1 MNGDVIA
8 NTIEVESLNVI
19 PNLIDAAI
27 GGVIGDRIVGG
38 VVVPKPAAPPTV
50 PQSVAMWQAR
60 AILIKEGLLTPI
72 NNYFASIADPVKREQ
87 AIAKFEYSSTVQRT
101 DTLVTKLIPA
111 LGKSEAQIDQ
121 MFIDAAA
128 L

>member
-1 MNGDVIA
+1 MTYMIDEWDSALQAQVTRPATAGETA
-8 NTIEVESLNVI
+8 A
-19 PNLIDAAI
+19 IDAQKLA
-27 GGVIGDRIVGG
+27 
-38 VVVPKPAAPPTV
+38 PKTV
-50 PQSVAMWQAR
+50 PQAVAMWQAR

-72 NNYFASIADPVKREQ
+72 NAYFASIPNQVAREQ
-87 AIAKFEYSSTVQRT
+87 AIAKFEYSSTVQRN
-101 DTLVTKLIPA
+101 DPLVTQLIPA